1 VKKVTA
7 LRLGRGRGKRVNIYL
22 DDRFAF
28 SLEAEVAVR
37 EGLKVGQ
44 ELATDQ
50 IETLARLDSVQRCLN
65 VATRYLSYRPR
76 SESELRERLCQRG
89 FDSDSVEVVLGRLR
103 EQGLVNDVDFA
114 QFWQDNRQSFSPR
127 SRWLTRLELRR
138 KGVAEEII
146 DQVVSAASDDDSAYR
161 AALGRARRLPVSDYH
176 GFRRRLGGYLKR
188 RGFSYGVINN
198 TVEQLWQQMRD

>member
-1 VKKVTA
+1 MKKVTA

-50 IETLARLDSVQRCLN
+50 IEALARLDSVQRCLN

-89 FDSDSVEVVLGRLR
+89 LIVIV
-103 EQGLVNDVDFA
+103 
-114 QFWQDNRQSFSPR
+114 
-127 SRWLTRLELRR
+127 SR
-138 KGVAEEII
+138 
-146 DQVVSAASDDDSAYR
+146 
-161 AALGRARRLPVSDYH
+161 
-176 GFRRRLGGYLKR
+176 
-188 RGFSYGVINN
+188 
-198 TVEQLWQQMRD
+198 